1 MQINRQQF
9 KTRNFKGVLSLLA
22 GNTISKVIVTVGGL
36 ILANYYGPSSYG
48 IYNVFLSYIMI
59 MPILSTIRLDSIMV
73 MQRGAT
79 EIRNLFSGILVISFG
94 LTLFMVTLMLILD
107 QLGIVHFHL
116 PIPILLL
123 TGLGGLL
130 TAWNITQNNL
140 FTKYK
145 FFNQISTAFV
155 IASLFSVAFQAI
167 FYFLGLTETGLIY
180 GWLVGLTASF
190 IYNAR
195 VAKGRIQKVD
205 IPLFKQSV
213 KEHKR
218 IVQYTYPSDA
228 INGIA
233 NNIMPIL
240 VIIYFTQAEVGIYSM
255 AFKILSVP
263 LMLLSGSVSRVYF
276 QKAVSVGYSNKKA
289 LYALTK
295 KVIVPN
301 VLVIFG
307 FVILLNTIGVYLLGI
322 ILDDKWS
329 DLSSYIFALSFWIMA
344 RSAMNPISPV
354 VMVINKNHYSL
365 IFNVY
370 LLLVN
375 FIALYLGVMK
385 EDFLYCIWVFSI
397 LSGIGYLVLL
407 VLVLIDLKKN
417 VKTS

>member
-417 VKTS
+417 VKTA